1 MLREINSFLSSTT
14 IHGLSYIPSS
24 RKPLKL
30 FWLSVVLAG
39 FTCSICLIQKSF
51 RGWQESPI
59 STSVE
64 ILPITEIT
72 FPNVTV
78 CPPRKTFTA
87 LNVDLGLAREITV
100 NVSSRDQL
108 LGLVRPSDNDSWSQF
123 YSDLFEDHTLD
134 TILITLSGIIHQQRE
149 LLESCQKKEKGDTE
163 DLERT
168 QRLFQEVLTM
178 FQLRSL
184 EANMMSL
191 SHSDLSR
198 EDGYLITDLQ
208 LYLE

>member
-1 MLREINSFLSSTT
+1 MFEDLMTSFLSSST
-14 IHGLSYIPSS
+14 IHGLVHIASTKRLS
-24 RKPLKL
+24 RL
-30 FWLSVVLAG
+30 FWMIVVVTGLMG
-39 FTCSICLIQKSF
+39 SLFLIVKSF

-64 ILPITEIT
+64 ILPIKEIT

-87 LNVDLGLAREITV
+87 LNVDLRMAREITV

-208 LYLE
+208 